1 MTDFVPRILGFQ
13 PKTREDAIQRH
24 TRQRSKDLMSSSIA
38 EDPAILVLGGKYV
51 YIQEFQLFFCQ
62 EII

>member
-24 TRQRSKDLMSSSIA
+24 TRQLSKDLMSSSIA

-51 YIQEFQLFFCQ
+51 YIQEF
-62 EII
+62 